1 MRVHVKLILLFLAES
16 LLLVAIGLVINESIQ
31 KHYNEQMMDR
41 IKNQIDIAA
50 EQFQKNLHSI
60 DQCVLELSISDEVNI
75 FSMYTWETNR
85 NAIYDNSR
93 NFNRQLQAMVS
104 SYKGLNN
111 MWLIFTKQ
119 DRQITESVRY
129 DAVNRELHEMLLSA
143 TDGFVVDYSDL
154 YYVSA
159 LSTSS
164 IYGEGSLVAAKVSL
178 SELMEDFLM
187 SVGGGVEAGLLY
199 DEISLVGDSF
209 VQEKNLLMLREWQ
222 RGKKG
227 WIMTWPI
234 SIDSGNNQ
242 IMYLEIFLPFA
253 SLRISQYINIIW
265 NMVLVLTC
273 VVEILISYVLLRRLI
288 MKPLDTLTHAFDQVS
303 CGDMNVEILYN
314 NEDDFSDI
322 YYQFNENTKRLNLLI
337 EKEYKSQ
344 MEARIAEVKYLQAQI
359 NPHFLYNAFYQTYRL
374 CRAEGGEES
383 AEFALLLSGY
393 FEYITHD
400 SDKDGLVFLSEEIK
414 QAEKYVRIQQFR
426 YADHIQF
433 QVDISEEIQMVRVP
447 KLILQPIIE
456 NAVKHGFEEKTVR
469 KDLLVRVT
477 GKWVEEYL
485 LLIVE
490 DNGTEL
496 DEIEIVELQQKLSF
510 SDSLYGRSGLVN
522 VHARLKMTSEDG
534 GCNLAQS
541 ELGGLRVEMKIGR
554 L

>member
-16 LLLVAIGLVINESIQ
+16 LLLVAIGLVINENIQ
-31 KHYNEQMMDR
+31 KHYNEQMMSR
-41 IKNQIDIAA
+41 IKNQIDIAT

-60 DQCVLELSISDEVNI
+60 EQHVLELSISDEINI

-85 NAIYDNSR
+85 DDIYDKSK
-93 NFNRQLQAMVS
+93 NFNQQLQAMES

-111 MWLIFTKQ
+111 MWLIFTRQ
-119 DRQITESVRY
+119 DRQITERVRY
-129 DAVNRELHEMLLSA
+129 DAVDRELHEMLLSA
-143 TDGFVVDYSDL
+143 KDGFVIEHSDL

-178 SELMEDFLM
+178 SELMEEFLM
-187 SVGGGVEAGLLY
+187 SVGSVEASLSYG
-199 DEISLVGDSF
+199 EITLVGDTF
-209 VQEKNLLMLREWQ
+209 VQEKDISVMQEWQ

-227 WIMTWPI
+227 WTMIWPL
-234 SIDSGNNQ
+234 SIDQKNKQN
-242 IMYLEIFLPFA
+242 MCLEIFLPLS
-253 SLRISQYINIIW
+253 SLRISRQGYIIW
-265 NMVLVLTC
+265 NVILILAGI
-273 VVEILISYVLLRRLI
+273 VEILISYMLLRRLV
-288 MKPLDTLTHAFDQVS
+288 MRPLDILTHAFEQVS
-303 CGDMNVEILYN
+303 CGDMGVKIQYN
-314 NEDDFSDI
+314 NKDDFSDI

-344 MEARIAEVKYLQAQI
+344 MAARNAEIKYLQTQI
-359 NPHFLYNAFYQTYRL
+359 KPHFLYNAFYQTYRL

-400 SDKDGLVFLSEEIK
+400 CDVDGVVFLSEEIN
-414 QAEKYVRIQQFR
+414 QAEKYIRIQQFR
-426 YADHIQF
+426 YADHIRFQF
-433 QVDISEEIQMVRVP
+433 DISEEMLMFRVP

-469 KDLLVRVT
+469 KDLFIRVT
-477 GKWVEEYL
+477 GKLSEEYL
-485 LLIVE
+485 SLVIE

-496 DEIEIVELQQKLSF
+496 DEKEVDKLQQNLSF

-522 VHARLKMTSEDG
+522 VHARLKMISEKG
-534 GCNLAQS
+534 GIVLIRS

-554 L
+554 I